1 MLKHIG
7 RKLAIAV
14 TLAALINPVAFA
26 GNTPT
31 GTDPD
36 PGPDPPAVVH
46 IVLVLLGLA

>member
-14 TLAALINPVAFA
+14 TLAALVTPVAFA
-26 GNTPT
+26 GGSPT

-36 PGPDPPAVVH
+36 PGPDPPGAVH